1 MPEGSPPRGSAGRRS
16 SGEGPVAHLDLALW
30 RQLAEAETADVFC
43 RSWLALQA
51 RMIGGVSAG
60 IVVLESPESGS
71 LQPVAVWPE
80 GFAEPVRFA
89 AVVDRALRERKGVVT
104 RAVSGDA
111 PALGEPGYWLAYP
124 VRSGDRV
131 RGVVALEIGS
141 RPQIQLQSA
150 MRQLQ
155 WGSAWL
161 HNWVLRSSADPGAHA
176 GERMAAALELTAVA
190 LEEPD
195 FRSAATSF
203 VTELATRLDCDRVAA
218 GFVERG
224 RLKLRAL
231 SHSAQFGQEMELIRA
246 IGNSMEESIDQQ
258 ETLVYPE
265 PDAESTRVLHA
276 HDQLARRHGDTAVCT
291 VPFVDRRGRP
301 FGALTLERTGP
312 RPFDRETVELVESLA
327 SLVGPILEDKR
338 LNDRWVLVKL
348 RDSLAEQLGRLF
360 GPRHMLRK
368 LVAVTLVALAVFFFF
383 ARGQFRVTAKTVL
396 EGEVQR
402 SVVAPFRGFIA
413 EAGARAG
420 DVVSE
425 GQVLCRLDQR
435 DLRLEH
441 SRWSSERQQYVLEH
455 RRAMA
460 ERDAAAAKVLD
471 KRINQAEAQLALLDQ
486 QLRRATIVA
495 PFEGLVVSG
504 DLSQA
509 LGSPV
514 ELGEVLFEV
523 APLDS
528 YRVMLQV
535 DERDIGEI
543 EVGQTGELILTAL
556 PGTRLPFV
564 VERIT
569 PVSMPLEGRNFFLVE
584 AGLAEATDRL
594 RPGMEGFGKIEVDRR
609 RLIWIWTHRLV
620 DWVRLKLWAWRP

>member
-1 MPEGSPPRGSAGRRS
+1 M
-16 SGEGPVAHLDLALW
+16 
-30 RQLAEAETADVFC
+30 
-43 RSWLALQA
+43 
-51 RMIGGVSAG
+51 
-60 IVVLESPESGS
+60 
-71 LQPVAVWPE
+71 
-80 GFAEPVRFA
+80 
-89 AVVDRALRERKGVVT
+89 
-104 RAVSGDA
+104 
-111 PALGEPGYWLAYP
+111 
-124 VRSGDRV
+124 
-131 RGVVALEIGS
+131 
-141 RPQIQLQSA
+141 
-150 MRQLQ
+150 
-155 WGSAWL
+155 
-161 HNWVLRSSADPGAHA
+161 
-176 GERMAAALELTAVA
+176 
-190 LEEPD
+190 
-195 FRSAATSF
+195 
-203 VTELATRLDCDRVAA
+203 
-218 GFVERG
+218 
-224 RLKLRAL
+224 
-231 SHSAQFGQEMELIRA
+231 
-246 IGNSMEESIDQQ
+246 
-258 ETLVYPE
+258 
-265 PDAESTRVLHA
+265 
-276 HDQLARRHGDTAVCT
+276 
-291 VPFVDRRGRP
+291 
-301 FGALTLERTGP
+301 
-312 RPFDRETVELVESLA
+312 
-327 SLVGPILEDKR
+327 
-338 LNDRWVLVKL
+338 
-348 RDSLAEQLGRLF
+348 
-360 GPRHMLRK
+360 
-368 LVAVTLVALAVFFFF
+368 
-383 ARGQFRVTAKTVL
+383 
-396 EGEVQR
+396 
-402 SVVAPFRGFIA
+402 APFRGFIA